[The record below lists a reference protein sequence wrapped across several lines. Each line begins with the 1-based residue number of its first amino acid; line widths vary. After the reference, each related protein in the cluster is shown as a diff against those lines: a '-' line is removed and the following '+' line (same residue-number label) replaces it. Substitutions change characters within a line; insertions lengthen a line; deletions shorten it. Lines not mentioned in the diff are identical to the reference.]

1 MNKKGFNFKTDYK
14 LRTKASTI
22 TTFKLKSL
30 RQFSF
35 NSVAYST
42 LQETFNALRST
53 KQVSVNGVYYT
64 TLQEAI
70 NSVSTSKE
78 TLITLHSDIKLFNRN
93 IYICQNQ
100 NIVIDLA
107 GYNISS
113 YNGDGTIY
121 LEGSLTVLDSSS
133 TRSGFIE
140 NTYSNGIG
148 IYFYHSGALNLYGG
162 TIKASCSLYSWN
174 EYYSPRVI
182 IDGGTIESKCFGV
195 FIRNIENLKIR
206 RGIIRGGVS
215 SFDTGD

>member
-22 TTFKLKSL
+22 TTFKLRSSK
-30 RQFSF
+30 QFSV
-35 NSVAYST
+35 NSVYYTT

-64 TLQEAI
+64 TLQEAL
-70 NSVSTSKE
+70 NSVVSSKE

-100 NIVIDLA
+100 NIVLDLA

-113 YNGDGTIY
+113 YNGDGTVY
-121 LEGSLTVLDSSS
+121 LEGSLTVLDSSLS
-133 TRSGFIE
+133 RSGLIE

-148 IYFYHSGALNLYGG
+148 IYFYRSGSLNLYGG
-162 TIKASCSLYSWN
+162 TIKAYCSLYSWN
-174 EYYSPRVI
+174 ELYGPEVT
-182 IDGGTIESKCFGV
+182 IDGGAIESKCFGV
-195 FIRNIENLKIR
+195 CIRNIENLRIR

-215 SFDTGD
+215 SFDTRE